1 MNAMRNGRKGVRSTY
16 IDISSTGCLSSQ
28 KPGVKIRLLDGI
40 LESKL
45 KVKHQVE
52 TFEHCRTATRSGV
65 YIHLETNA
73 ELSSY
78 TKRVADGSESPVHM
92 SSIQGFTSLELK
104 EFPFVT

>member
-1 MNAMRNGRKGVRSTY
+1 MAERGFGQRTLTSHPLDASLLKSLE
-16 IDISSTGCLSSQ
+16 S
-28 KPGVKIRLLDGI
+28 KIRLLDGI

-45 KVKHQVE
+45 KVKHQAE
-52 TFEHCRTATRSGV
+52 TFEHCRTSTRSGV

-78 TKRVADGSESPVHM
+78 TERVADGSESPVHM